1 MKVLTVKQPWA
12 SFIAH
17 GIKDIENRTWKTNF
31 RGRVL
36 IHAGQALC
44 RKSIFETLNFEQY
57 SAFREK
63 VGFSG
68 LDFSEP
74 KGAIIGSVEIV
85 DCVINH
91 PSVWAEKTKVITDHS
106 DGVPT
111 PCYDVITYNWVLA
124 NPVLFDEPI
133 QGVKGKLSFWEY
145 PIAKVV
151 PIDNLCRICGY
162 FTSQTDAN
170 NHYGCTHPEQSETDP
185 CTEINGYYAYDKH
198 GATQM
203 GKCYSFSCPLATE
216 CDLEDLRDHSKD
228 YYDEW
233 KNKPSDP
240 AEAGAQLML
249 VFDKDLIS
257 KL

>member
-1 MKVLTVKQPWA
+1 MKVLTIKQPWA
-12 SFIAH
+12 SLIAH

-36 IHAGQALC
+36 IHAASTKDN
-44 RKSIFETLNFEQY
+44 RKRPLLSDEQY
-57 SAFREK
+57 RLAGG
-63 VGFSG
+63 VSG
-68 LDFSEP
+68 YGEHIFGEL
-74 KGAIIGSVEIV
+74 GAIIGSVEIV
-85 DCVINH
+85 DCVRDYS
-91 PSVWAEKTKVITDHS
+91 SVWALPDHWH
-106 DGVPT
+106 
-111 PCYDVITYNWVLA
+111 WVLA

-133 QGVKGKLSFWEY
+133 RNVKGKLSFWNY

-151 PIDNLCRICGY
+151 PLDELCSVCGY

-170 NHYGCTHPEQSETDP
+170 NHYGCAHPEQSETDA
-185 CTEINGYYAYDKH
+185 CTEIDGYYAYDKH
-198 GATQM
+198 GAIQM

-233 KNKPSDP
+233 ENEPSDP

>member
-1 MKVLTVKQPWA
+1 MKAITVKQPYAKLIA
-12 SFIAH
+12 S
-17 GIKDIENRTWKTNF
+17 GIKNIENRTWKTNY
-31 RGRVL
+31 RGRIL
-36 IHAGQALC
+36 IHAASNSCTWQ
-44 RKSIFETLNFEQY
+44 KVINTLSEAAKEYFM
-57 SAFREK
+57 K
-63 VGFSG
+63 HG
-68 LDFSEP
+68 LNGAWVRNLE

-85 DCVINH
+85 DCVRDSSSI
-91 PSVWAEKTKVITDHS
+91 WALPDHWH
-106 DGVPT
+106 
-111 PCYDVITYNWVLA
+111 WVLA

-133 QGVKGKLSFWEY
+133 RNVKGKLSFWNY
-145 PIAKVV
+145 PVAKVV
-151 PIDNLCRICGY
+151 PLDDLCSVCGY

-170 NHYGCTHPEQSETDP
+170 NHYGCNHPEQSETDA

-198 GATQM
+198 GAIQM

-233 KNKPSDP
+233 KNAKCDP

-249 VFDKDLIS
+249 VFDKDLIE